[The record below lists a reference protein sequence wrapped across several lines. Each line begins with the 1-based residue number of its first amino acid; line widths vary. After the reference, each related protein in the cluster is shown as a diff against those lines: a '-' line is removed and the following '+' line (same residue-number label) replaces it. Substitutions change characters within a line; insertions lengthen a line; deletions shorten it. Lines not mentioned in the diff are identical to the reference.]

1 MQKNNFGAEVLNLN
15 IGGTANIMVTQKVL
29 TSVPNSQLTKMFSG
43 MHDIKKVDDAVF
55 LDRDGKTF

>member
-1 MQKNNFGAEVLNLN
+1 MQKNNFNSEVLNLN

-29 TSVPNSQLTKMFSG
+29 CSVPNSQLNKMFSG
-43 MHDIKKVDDAVF
+43 MHEIKKVDDSVF